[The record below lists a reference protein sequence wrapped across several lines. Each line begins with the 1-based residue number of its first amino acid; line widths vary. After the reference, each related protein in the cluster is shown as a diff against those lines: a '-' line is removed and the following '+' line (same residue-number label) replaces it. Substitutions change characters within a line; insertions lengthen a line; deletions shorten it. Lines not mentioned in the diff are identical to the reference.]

1 MTIMRFR
8 LAFVKSPKAL
18 ELQEIPRELMET
30 GSPPIQLS
38 FVVIGFNESRNL
50 RACLMSLREAH
61 LDGISHEILYVD
73 GGSLDDSMAVA
84 RDCGVSQVLGGDRR
98 RRAAENRNLGAAHA
112 RGVYIQFIDGDM
124 TLNPAWPATALEYMN
139 QHDEAA
145 AVCGRL
151 EEANQGFIYQVAQ
164 LDWRQSEGPVPYCG
178 GAAMFRRD
186 IFEQAG
192 GFPEDVTSGEEP
204 YLCWRIRNELGRQIV
219 HLDRP
224 MALHDLGWSGFRDYW
239 KQYVRN
245 GSTYI
250 EIASRC
256 AGTKDP
262 LWVRPCMTN
271 AAWVSAYLAG
281 TGFLLAGPLPV
292 QATMLLLAAAVLL
305 RKTLQTRSSGQPW
318 SIAAGY
324 ALHTYFSQI
333 PLAFG
338 QLRWLLKEAITPQ
351 HPSS

>member
-1 MTIMRFR
+1 MEP
-8 LAFVKSPKAL
+8 A
-18 ELQEIPRELMET
+18 PR
-30 GSPPIQLS
+30 PILLS
-38 FVVIGFNESRNL
+38 FIVIGYNESRNL
-50 RACLMSLREAH
+50 RACLTSLQEAH
-61 LDGISHEILYVD
+61 LEGIPYEVLYVD
-73 GGSLDDSMAVA
+73 GGSQDDSMAIA
-84 RDCGVSQVLGGDRR
+84 HDCGVPRVLGGDRR
-98 RRAAENRNLGAAHA
+98 RRAAENRNLGAAQA

-124 TLNPAWPATALEYMN
+124 TLDPAWPAAAIEYMN
-139 QHDEAA
+139 LHDETAV
-145 AVCGRL
+145 VCGRL
-151 EEANQGFIYQVAQ
+151 EEANQGFIFQVAQ
-164 LDWRQSEGPVPYCG
+164 LDWRQSEGLVDYCG
-178 GAAMFRRD
+178 GCALFRREV
-186 IFEQAG
+186 FEQAG
-192 GFPEDVTSGEEP
+192 GFPEDVSSGEEP
-204 YLCWRIRNELGRQIV
+204 YLCWRIRNDFGKKIFY
-219 HLDRP
+219 LDRR

-239 KQYVRN
+239 KQYARN
-245 GSTYI
+245 GSSYI

-262 LWVRPCMTN
+262 LWVRPCVTN

-338 QLRWLLKEAITPQ
+338 QLRWLMTKTIAPQ
-351 HPSS
+351 ESSS